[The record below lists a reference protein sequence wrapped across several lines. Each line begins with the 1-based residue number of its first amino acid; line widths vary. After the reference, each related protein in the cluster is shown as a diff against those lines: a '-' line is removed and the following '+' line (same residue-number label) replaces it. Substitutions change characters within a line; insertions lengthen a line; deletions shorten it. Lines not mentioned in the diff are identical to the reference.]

1 MGNND
6 FLAVY
11 SEAGFY
17 VVSYQK
23 SLIEKVIDAHEDE
36 EKALSNDPVFAKAMQ
51 KKKTHNFLTLYG
63 RTPSMPFLQD
73 NSGCWSEFDFH
84 MNSDV
89 VYLTGD
95 TFMPDSCGCVNQ
107 MAEN

>member
-23 SLIEKVIDAHEDE
+23 SLIEKVIDAREDE

-63 RTPSMPFLQD
+63 RTPVSYT
-73 NSGCWSEFDFH
+73 H
-84 MNSDV
+84 
-89 VYLTGD
+89 LTLP
-95 TFMPDSCGCVNQ
+95 TN
-107 MAEN
+107 

>member
-1 MGNND
+1 M
-6 FLAVY
+6 
-11 SEAGFY
+11 
-17 VVSYQK
+17 VSYQK
-23 SLIEKVIDAHEDE
+23 SLIEKVIDAREDE
-36 EKALSNDPVFAKAMQ
+36 EKALSNDPCLPSDAE
-51 KKKTHNFLTLYG
+51 KKTHNFLTLYG

-95 TFMPDSCGCVNQ
+95 TLCLIHAAV
-107 MAEN
+107 

>member
-23 SLIEKVIDAHEDE
+23 SLIEKVIDAREDE

-51 KKKTHNFLTLYG
+51 KKK
-63 RTPSMPFLQD
+63 RIIS
-73 NSGCWSEFDFH
+73 
-84 MNSDV
+84 
-89 VYLTGD
+89 
-95 TFMPDSCGCVNQ
+95 
-107 MAEN
+107 